1 MQRLIN
7 KSVLNLARG
16 QRKKVNTKGVSFLM
30 DVGNLSQGINGK
42 WL

>member
-1 MQRLIN
+1 MQRLKN

-16 QRKKVNTKGVSFLM
+16 QRREVNTKGVSFLM
-30 DVGNLSQGINGK
+30 HVVNLSQEINGK